1 MRASMGPQ
9 AHILIVED
17 HPLYR
22 DALARVLAGPRS
34 GVRCSAAAT
43 EPDALERLQQHGDVD
58 LVIADYALAQGNG
71 LALLAAVG
79 ARWPTVARVLLSG
92 LQDASLPARARS
104 LGLMAFVPKSLEP
117 ETIADV
123 IRRVMDGEPWFP
135 PADPESTA
143 PVLTPRQATVL
154 ACAAAGMA
162 NKGIARELGVSVR
175 TVKFH
180 LQESFVRLQA
190 GSRTEAVARALEHG
204 LIGAQ
209 R

>member
-1 MRASMGPQ
+1 MGPQ

-22 DALARVLAGPRS
+22 DALARVLTGS
-34 GVRCSAAAT
+34 QGGVRCSAAAT
-43 EPDALERLQQHGDVD
+43 VADALERLQRHGDVD
-58 LVIADYALAQGNG
+58 LVIADYALAEGNG
-71 LALLAAVG
+71 LALLEAVG

-117 ETIADV
+117 EAIAQV
-123 IRRVMDGEPWFP
+123 IRRVVDGEPWFP
-135 PADPESTA
+135 PTAEGEPA
-143 PVLTPRQATVL
+143 PVLTPRQAKVL

-180 LQESFVRLQA
+180 LEESFARLQV